1 MDQRRGMPV
10 LRDVCRDEDPRIT
23 LLQRVAAEEKALR
36 PALGS
41 GGAGWADKGMEDRGF
56 AGAAG

>member
-1 MDQRRGMPV
+1 MPV

-56 AGAAG
+56 AGARG